1 MSAPAVKHRP
11 QITAQPQQTDSSRMR
26 TSSRTTESS
35 RMRGLRRNASSLI
48 RATLPAAFP
57 PGALPGRTMRP
68 GIARCCRPGGRTRR
82 PTTPLA
88 PTRSRAGRTCAN
100 LAAVSRRPAGRRI
113 ARACRSGRLA
123 AARGVNRRIGNNTA
137 RKTGNVPA
145 GIGHRVRLAAARG
158 VNRRIGNNT
167 ARKTGNV
174 PAGIGHR
181 VRLPPPP
188 EPAQSLTYSITP
200 PPADILR
207 AIFGQIQETLA
218 RRIHLPR

>member
-48 RATLPAAFP
+48 RATLPAALPPGALP

-82 PTTPLA
+82 LTIPPA
-88 PTRSRAGRTCAN
+88 PTRSRAGERGC
-100 LAAVSRRPAGRRI
+100 REPGPRP
-113 ARACRSGRLA
+113 
-123 AARGVNRRIGNNTA
+123 TA
-137 RKTGNVPA
+137 RS
-145 GIGHRVRLAAARG
+145 
-158 VNRRIGNNT
+158 
-167 ARKTGNV
+167 
-174 PAGIGHR
+174 
-181 VRLPPPP
+181 P
-188 EPAQSLTYSITP
+188 EPAGAAAAVPPPAESIAGSATARRARPGMSQPGSVTVSASLRRRSHPQSLTYSIIP

-207 AIFGQIQETLA
+207 AIFRQIQETLA
-218 RRIHLPR
+218 RHIHLPRLTPGRSS